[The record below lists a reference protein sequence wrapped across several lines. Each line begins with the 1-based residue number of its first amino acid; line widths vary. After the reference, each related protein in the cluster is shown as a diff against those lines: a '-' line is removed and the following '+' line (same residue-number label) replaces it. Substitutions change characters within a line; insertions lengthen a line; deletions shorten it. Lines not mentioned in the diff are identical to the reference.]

1 MNALSYARPGF
12 FLRKV
17 LISTACVGALLTAPT
32 SAFAVKLVVRA
43 APALEARAFVD
54 GEAFVLRGTLRD
66 DVGTPI
72 PSAHVEVSVI
82 AAGGSAPLPL
92 PAPQPC
98 SASAGG
104 HPPHAS
110 PDAYVLDTD
119 VAGVFCAR
127 TGKLPDVGLLRV
139 RFAGFGALE
148 AVALEAPYDVSR
160 AAPTWAWDPK
170 PDELDL
176 DVPRTLAT
184 VVVSEGTRAVEGTP
198 LTVWDERGI
207 AVAAGR
213 TDAEGRA
220 ALSIETRVLA
230 APGAG
235 TWEVFPGSARP
246 AAGASANPPLRAAV
260 TRVARVSLVTAPPT
274 AAIVPA
280 DGYAFDVVAETS
292 RGPAEGGAVEA
303 AVGDRVVGAG
313 PVRGGKARV
322 QIAFELKG
330 AGSVPLTFRYLSAS
344 PFLRPGPA
352 VTIPLAVRPPSPWRR
367 TPLLLLGLV
376 VLGWIARSW
385 RRAPAAPRE
394 ATAVDAPPVAEI
406 VAQPVRDADGWEGT
420 VIDAHTRR
428 PVATAT
434 VSLMTRD
441 FHGERVT
448 NEATTDREGRFRLT
462 GRPTPGALL
471 VIEAALHSRLER
483 ALPPPGKL
491 GIALVLRRRSVLNRL
506 IEAARKAGGGWVGE
520 VEPTPGRIAKVGLEA
535 GRRDPA
541 AWALAVESAAFG
553 DGAVDA
559 ATERRI
565 DAMETELPQVP
576 ARDVRR

>member
-1 MNALSYARPGF
+1 MNALSYVRTGS
-12 FLRKV
+12 FLRKAV
-17 LISTACVGALLTAPT
+17 FSAACVGALLTVSEA
-32 SAFAVKLVVRA
+32 AFAVKLVVRA
-43 APALEARAFVD
+43 APTLEARAFVD
-54 GEAFVLRGTLRD
+54 GEAFVVRGTLRD

-72 PSAHVEVSVI
+72 PNAHVELAVI
-82 AAGGSAPLPL
+82 AAGGSAPLAL
-92 PAPQPC
+92 PPPQPC
-98 SASAGG
+98 SAAAGG
-104 HPPHAS
+104 HPPHAA

-119 VAGVFCAR
+119 GAGVFCAR
-127 TGKLPDVGLLRV
+127 TGKLPEVGLLRA

-148 AVALEAPYDVSR
+148 PVSLEAPYDVSR
-160 AAPTWAWDPK
+160 AAPSWAWDPK

-176 DVPRTLAT
+176 DVPRALAT
-184 VVVSEGTRAVEGTP
+184 VVVSEGTRGIEGTS
-198 LTVWDERGI
+198 LTVWDERGV
-207 AVAAGR
+207 AVASGR
-213 TDAEGRA
+213 TDGEGRA
-220 ALSIETRVLA
+220 ALSITTSALA
-230 APGAG
+230 GPGAG
-235 TWEVFPGSARP
+235 TWEVFPGNARP
-246 AAGASANPPLRAAV
+246 PAGAAGNVPLRAAV

-292 RGPAEGGAVEA
+292 RGPVDGGAVEA

-313 PVRGGKARV
+313 PVRGGRARV

-344 PFLRPGPA
+344 PFLRAGPA

-394 ATAVDAPPVAEI
+394 AGPREAPPIAEI
-406 VAQPVRDADGWEGT
+406 VAQPVRNAEGWEGT
-420 VIDAHTRR
+420 VVDAHTRR
-428 PVATAT
+428 PVSTAT
-434 VSLMTRD
+434 VALVTRD
-441 FHGERVT
+441 FHGERAI
-448 NEATTDREGRFRLT
+448 NEATTDREGRFRLA
-462 GRPTPGALL
+462 GRASPGAQL
-471 VIEAALHSRLER
+471 VIEAALHTRLER

-491 GIALVLRRRSVLNRL
+491 SIALVLRRRSVLNRL
-506 IEAARKAGGGWVGE
+506 IEAARRAGGGFAGDA
-520 VEPTPGRIAKVGLEA
+520 EPTPGRIAKVGLEA

-565 DAMETELPQVP
+565 DAMETELPPAP